1 MDLELSETQ
10 KALQTAAR
18 SFLES
23 ECPWTV
29 VRDLHD
35 SHNGYSPEMWLKMAE
50 LGWTGLLVPE
60 KYEGAGGGFM
70 DLVALLEEMGR
81 ALLPSPFV
89 STALLGTQALLL
101 AGSDE
106 QRASF
111 LPQISKGQ
119 LITALALLEANPDYK
134 ATSINTRAELSGD
147 DYLIQGTKLFVR
159 DAHIADYL
167 ICAAKT
173 DSKAEP
179 RDAISLFLVKR
190 DSPGIACTKLNT
202 IGNDRQCEVIFDQA
216 RVPKDHLLG
225 KLNRGWDIVER
236 ILQYATLAECAEM
249 LGLAQK
255 VLDMSVQYAK
265 ERVQFDHPI
274 GSFQAIQHMC
284 ADMATYVEGCRWMT
298 WYTVWEM
305 EQGLPCAVD
314 ISRTKVW
321 ASESVQR
328 VVRHGQQIYGGV
340 GFTLEYPM
348 HLYFRRAK
356 CGEVMYGNPEW
367 HRRDIADALLG

>member
-1 MDLELSETQ
+1 MDLALSETQ
-10 KALQTAAR
+10 KSLQTTAR
-18 SFLES
+18 SFLEG

-29 VRDLHD
+29 VRDLHGSD
-35 SHNGYSPEMWLKMAE
+35 SGYSPEMWRKIAE
-50 LGWTGLLVPE
+50 LGWVGLFLPE
-60 KYEGAGGGFM
+60 EYEGAGGSFM
-70 DLVALLEEMGR
+70 DLIVLLEEMGR

-101 AGSDE
+101 AGTDE
-106 QRASF
+106 QKASF
-111 LPQISKGQ
+111 LPQISRGQ

-134 ATSINTRAELSGD
+134 ATSINTRAVPDGD

-159 DAHIADYL
+159 DANIADYL
-167 ICAAKT
+167 ICVAKT
-173 DSKAEP
+173 DNKAEP
-179 RDAISLFLVKR
+179 RDSISLFLVKR

-202 IGNDRQCEVIFDQA
+202 VGHDRQCEVVFNKV
-216 RVPKDHLLG
+216 RVPKGHLLG
-225 KLNRGWDIVER
+225 KLNGGWDIVER
-236 ILQYATLAECAEM
+236 VLQYATLAECAEM

-284 ADMATYVEGCRWMT
+284 ADMSTYVEGCRWMT
-298 WYTVWEM
+298 WYTAWEM

-356 CGEVMYGNPEW
+356 CGEVVYGNPEW
-367 HRRDIADALLG
+367 HRKVIAGALLG

>member
-1 MDLELSETQ
+1 
-10 KALQTAAR
+10 
-18 SFLES
+18 
-23 ECPWTV
+23 
-29 VRDLHD
+29 
-35 SHNGYSPEMWLKMAE
+35 MWQKMAE
-50 LGWTGLLVPE
+50 LGWVGLLLPE
-60 KYEGAGGGFM
+60 EYEGAGGSLM
-70 DLVALLEEMGR
+70 DLIVLLEEMGR

-101 AGSDE
+101 AGTAE
-106 QRASF
+106 QKASF
-111 LPQISKGQ
+111 LPQISRGQ
-119 LITALALLEANPDYK
+119 LITALALLEAKPDYT
-134 ATSINTRAELSGD
+134 ATSINTRAEQDGD
-147 DYLIQGTKLFVR
+147 GYLIQGTKLFVR
-159 DAHIADYL
+159 DANIADYL
-167 ICAAKT
+167 ICVAKT
-173 DSKAEP
+173 DSKAKPE
-179 RDAISLFLVKR
+179 DAISLFLVKR

-202 IGNDRQCEVIFDQA
+202 VGHDRQCEVVFNQV
-216 RVPKDHLLG
+216 RVPKGQLLG
-225 KLNRGWDIVER
+225 KLNKGWDIVER
-236 ILQYATLAECAEM
+236 VLQYATLAECAEM

-284 ADMATYVEGCRWMT
+284 ADMSTYVEGCRWMT
-298 WYTVWEM
+298 WYTAWEM

-356 CGEVMYGNPEW
+356 CGEVVYGNPEW
-367 HRRDIADALLG
+367 HRRVIADALLG

>member
-10 KALQTAAR
+10 QSLRTATR
-18 SFLES
+18 SFLET

-35 SHNGYSPEMWLKMAE
+35 SDSGYSPEMWRKMAE
-50 LGWTGLLVPE
+50 LGWTGLFIPE
-60 KYEGAGGGFM
+60 KYEGAGGSFM
-70 DLVALLEEMGR
+70 DLVVLLEEMGR
-81 ALLPSPFV
+81 ALLPSPFI
-89 STALLGTQALLL
+89 STALLGAQALLL
-101 AGSDE
+101 AGTDE
-106 QRASF
+106 QKASF

-119 LITALALLEANPDYK
+119 IITALALLETNPDYT
-134 ATSINTRAELSGD
+134 ATSINTRAKPDGD

-159 DAHIADYL
+159 DANIADYL

-173 DSKAEP
+173 DNKAKP
-179 RDAISLFLVKR
+179 QSAISLFLVKR

-202 IGNDRQCEVIFDQA
+202 IGHDRQCKVVFDQVK
-216 RVPKDHLLG
+216 VPKSQLLG
-225 KLNRGWDIVER
+225 KLNKGWDIVEH

-255 VLDMSVQYAK
+255 VLDMSAQYAK
-265 ERVQFDHPI
+265 ERVQFGRPI
-274 GSFQAIQHMC
+274 GSFQAIQHKC
-284 ADMATYVEGCRWMT
+284 ADMAAYIEGCRWIT
-298 WYTVWEM
+298 WYTVWKM

-314 ISRTKVW
+314 ISRTKIW
-321 ASESVQR
+321 ASDAVQR
-328 VVRHGQQIYGGV
+328 VVRGGQQIYGGV

-356 CGEVMYGNPEW
+356 CSEVMYGNPDS
-367 HRRDIADALLG
+367 HRRAVADALLS

>member
-35 SHNGYSPEMWLKMAE
+35 SDSGYSPEMWRKMAE
-50 LGWTGLLVPE
+50 LGWTGLFVPE
-60 KYEGAGGGFM
+60 EYEGAGGSFM
-70 DLVALLEEMGR
+70 DLIAILEEMGR

-89 STALLGTQALLL
+89 STALLGAQALLL
-101 AGSDE
+101 AGTDE
-106 QRASF
+106 QKASF

-119 LITALALLEANPDYK
+119 IITALALLEANPDYT

-147 DYLIQGTKLFVR
+147 DYLIQGAKLFVR

-173 DSKAEP
+173 DSRAEP
-179 RDAISLFLVKR
+179 REAISLFLVKR
-190 DSPGIACTKLNT
+190 DSPGIVCTKLNT
-202 IGNDRQCEVIFDQA
+202 IGHDRQCEVVFDQV
-216 RVPKDHLLG
+216 RVSKDHLLG
-225 KLNRGWDIVER
+225 KLNKGWDIVEQV
-236 ILQYATLAECAEM
+236 LQYATLAECAEM

-265 ERVQFDHPI
+265 ERVQFGRPI

-284 ADMATYVEGCRWMT
+284 ADMAVYVEGCRWMT
-298 WYTVWEM
+298 WYTAWEM

-321 ASESVQR
+321 ASEAVQR

-356 CGEVMYGNPEW
+356 CSEVMYGNPDR
-367 HRRDIADALLG
+367 HRRTIADALLG